1 MAANDMS
8 STKKIIILLA
18 VVLAATFFYAYG
30 KADYDN
36 IVNEYKGT
44 SASELKRKGDR
55 FLKEGLADSA
65 LTFYT
70 LTANKYR
77 SGMNGKDVELCSGAL
92 NNAGYIYMLDYY
104 NYPQAY
110 ICLLKALDLAEEA
123 GCKGVEACAYLNI
136 GNIYAIYDD
145 CEAALKYYKKSFYAA
160 IEAKDYHN
168 LLTVFANMVVT
179 AMQENRV
186 GDVAEENAV
195 FSRLDIPQMPMLTY
209 AREISRAAGAM
220 TAGDA
225 TYAISC
231 LRKAI
236 ASVDT
241 DLTPERFRLITQL
254 LVAIILDG
262 QGHTRQAISE
272 LVDAEGK
279 SGKEALDIQEQ
290 AARLIVG
297 MYRKIHRADSVM
309 IWQERQLA
317 LKDSIFSN
325 QQYSRIRDLDTSFEI
340 SKIDTRLKQ
349 SESRRRTTAV
359 ALAVTV
365 GFTAVVLVLAVLIL
379 QKNRRLNRQNH
390 DLYRRNTEVM
400 RLNENESR
408 MRTAYERRIAE
419 CEDKLAQLAQKE
431 EETQPQRKQRTSGMD
446 EETGQRLLEKIGR
459 VTNDISEI
467 SKNEFSIDRLAKLV
481 GSNSHYVSK
490 VINDYYGKNF
500 ATLLGEARVGHAC
513 KMLCDMGTYGN
524 MTIETIAQELGFKSR
539 SNFVTVFKKITG
551 LTPSE
556 YRKINREVEGV
567 KA

>member
-1 MAANDMS
+1 MDGED
-8 STKKIIILLA
+8 I
-18 VVLAATFFYAYG
+18 
-30 KADYDN
+30 
-36 IVNEYKGT
+36 
-44 SASELKRKGDR
+44 
-55 FLKEGLADSA
+55 
-65 LTFYT
+65 
-70 LTANKYR
+70 
-77 SGMNGKDVELCSGAL
+77 ELCSGAL

-186 GDVAEENAV
+186 SDVAEENAV

-241 DLTPERFRLITQL
+241 DLTPERLKLITQL

-272 LVDAEGK
+272 LVDTEGK

-419 CEDKLAQLAQKE
+419 CEDKLAQFAQKE

-500 ATLLGEARVGHAC
+500 ATLLGEARVAHAC